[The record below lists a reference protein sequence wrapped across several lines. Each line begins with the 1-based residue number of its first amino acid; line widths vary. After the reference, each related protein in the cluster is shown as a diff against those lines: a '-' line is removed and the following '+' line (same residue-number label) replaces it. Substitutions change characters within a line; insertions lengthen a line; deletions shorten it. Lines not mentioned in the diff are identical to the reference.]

1 MKSNPKVAEEVKS
14 KFTLGNVAAVSSVK
28 SGERVSND
36 TEPLLETASQLNK
49 FKLNKLACEI
59 MGLKPGGRVKIFM
72 TGEEGIDGKYLIAVA
87 PDEDQSA
94 AKVLSPTG
102 SKSLSAVLF
111 NYAGI
116 YSRIAQATPDA
127 AEKSGEAFVEEGIAV
142 DRNGT
147 YYLNRKVAYSMVE
160 VDNFTADE
168 PFVDASTG
176 VEYPKVFALISPKME
191 DVDLSKETKPRKRK
205 VEEGEVEDGDVD
217 VAVEEGDED

>member
-14 KFTLGNVAAVSSVK
+14 KFTLGNVKAVSSVK

-72 TGEEGIDGKYLIAVA
+72 TGEESINGKYLIAVA
-87 PDEDQSA
+87 PDDDQSA

-116 YSRIAQATPDA
+116 YSRIAQADA
-127 AEKSGEAFVEEGIAV
+127 DASEKSGEAFVEEGIAV

-147 YYLNRKVAYSMVE
+147 YYLNRKVSYGLVE
-160 VDNFTADE
+160 VDNFTAEE
-168 PFVDASTG
+168 PFVDAATN
-176 VEYPKVFALISPKME
+176 VEYPQVFALISPKIE
-191 DVDLSKETKPRKRK
+191 AVDLSKETKPRKRK
-205 VEEGEVEDGDVD
+205 DVD
-217 VAVEEGDED
+217 SDADLAEGDED